1 MQIKTIKF
9 RLDNAE
15 LFDNAVNQALEDG
28 WVLIKREVLAPYEG
42 ETYVHHRMLYAEL
55 QKGPYVRDISQLDNM
70 RKTVK
75 DPDGGVWYQDADK
88 QGWTKE

>member
-1 MQIKTIKF
+1 MQIKTIIFKI
-9 RLDNAE
+9 DAAE
-15 LFDNAVNQALEDG
+15 AFDNEVNQALENG
-28 WVLIKREVLAPYEG
+28 WALTKREVLAPYEG
-42 ETYVHHRMLYAEL
+42 QTYVHYRMLYAEL
-55 QKGPYVRDISQLDNM
+55 QKGPYVRNSSQLDNV